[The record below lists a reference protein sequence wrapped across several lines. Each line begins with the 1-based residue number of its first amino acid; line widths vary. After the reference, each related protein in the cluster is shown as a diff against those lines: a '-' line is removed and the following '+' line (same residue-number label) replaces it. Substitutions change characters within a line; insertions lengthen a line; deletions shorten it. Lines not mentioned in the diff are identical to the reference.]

1 MNQTEPELKIHLWE
15 LIQSFHTAM
24 LVTRTPDGALRGRPL
39 SLASR
44 HDGGK
49 LYFSTSI
56 DSPKVEEMEASPEVV
71 VTLQDSALCVSIS
84 GTAEI
89 SRDAALIERLWS
101 EPWRVWFPGGKSDP
115 SLSIVTV
122 TPREAEY
129 WDQTGAKRIKYLI
142 EMIKAYATG
151 TTPESAA
158 SSDNQKVKL

>member
-1 MNQTEPELKIHLWE
+1 MSKAGPEPKIHLWE
-15 LIQSFHTAM
+15 LIQNFRTAM
-24 LVTRTPDGALRGRPL
+24 LITRAPDGRLHGRPL
-39 SLASR
+39 SLASQ

-56 DSPKVEEMEASPEVV
+56 DSPKVQEMAASPEVV
-71 VTLQDSALCVSIS
+71 VTLQDSRLYVSIS
-84 GTAEI
+84 GTAQI
-89 SRDAALIERLWS
+89 SRDTALIERLWN

-115 SLSIVTV
+115 SLSIVMV

-129 WDQTGAKRIKYLI
+129 WDQTGAKGIKYFI

-158 SSDNQKVKL
+158 SSDNNKVKL